1 MSPRLSLRF
10 LGLPQLHLD
19 DQAVSTDRRKAIALL
34 AYLAVNDL
42 EHGFQKYSREV
53 LSALLWP
60 DYEQTKAFS
69 NLRNVIWEV
78 HQALGEGWLVADRE
92 TVVLNADADIELD
105 VARFQDLLSQSY
117 HQSSPEGRIPLL
129 VEASGL
135 YNNHLLTGFSL
146 RDAYGFNEWVYAQ
159 SEDLRHKLVAALER
173 LAEDY
178 CSIGQAEK
186 AIPHARRLVTLDPLN
201 EASHRKL
208 MEVYM
213 QAGQPSAALKQYQ
226 ACEQILRKE
235 LGLDPQ
241 PETRALYKRLR
252 KRLAEAKPVES
263 EKELQTT
270 EPRHNLPSRLST
282 FIGREKEIDQ
292 VATLLS
298 RQRLVT
304 LVGAGGIGKTRLSLQ
319 VGQRLL
325 SEYADGVWFL
335 ALDSLSDPGLVPQ
348 TIASVFDIRETPG
361 RPVLELLTNVLQKK
375 RILLILDNCEHLLEA
390 CVQLAV
396 ALLASCPNLKI
407 LATSR
412 EVLNITG
419 EAVYQMPSLSMPAE
433 NGASLEQLS
442 EYESVR
448 LFIDRAALALASFT
462 LTKENARS
470 VIDICRKVDGIPLA
484 IELAAAQVHMLQVTE
499 ILEQLQRSF
508 AFLFTDDR
516 LALSRHQTLQASLD
530 WSWGLLTESEQRFMR
545 QLTVFA
551 GGWTLDAAQVICD
564 GDVLTLTSALVKKS
578 LIVVDQASGRATR
591 YRFHEIVRQY
601 ARQKLVE
608 SGEEDAVRTRHLTY
622 FLKLSKQIEIGLQGA
637 QQMEWF
643 AQANDERD
651 NLRAALEHASKTD
664 TEAGLYLSGLLHS
677 FWESI
682 NLREGRH
689 WLTTFIERQESK
701 DFPHAKAKALYTLG
715 VLQIWSQEFTQ
726 AASIAQECLTFFHA
740 CGDKQG
746 EADALILLG
755 YASQN
760 LGQRSKAN
768 ELYEQS
774 LAIARSI
781 GDFRRQA
788 IALFRLGYDNPER
801 QLANWEQALAL
812 FRKAGDQ
819 NFVGG
824 LLSLMARFRILL
836 TGDIERAQKDLDEAI
851 ELGLVIDKNIG
862 IGGLW
867 GEPGFAKSLIALL
880 RGDYEQAYALLQ
892 DMVTLAQE
900 LGNRMGY
907 LWTRVH
913 LGHVALRAGNLT
925 EARTIFAET
934 IQNFHKDQNTI
945 GVVFAFEGLAGLSLA
960 VGKPEH
966 AACLIGW
973 ADEARERILNP
984 RPFLEQA
991 NVDKIIA
998 ACLSRLGEAAFSN
1011 AYEQGKN
1018 MTLDDAIVYALG

>member
-1 MSPRLSLRF
+1 MLPRLVLRF

-19 DQAVSTDRRKAIALL
+19 DQPVSTDRRKAIALL

-42 EHGFQKYSREV
+42 ERGFQKYSREL

-60 DYEQTKAFS
+60 DYEQAKAFS

-92 TVVLNADADIELD
+92 TVGLSADADIELD
-105 VARFQDLLSQSY
+105 VARFQDLLFQSRQ
-117 HQSSPEGRIPLL
+117 QSSPESRIPLL
-129 VEASGL
+129 MEASRL
-135 YNNHLLTGFSL
+135 YNNHFLTGFSL
-146 RDAYGFNEWVYAQ
+146 KDAYGFNEWAYVQ
-159 SEDLRHKLVAALER
+159 SEDLRHKLLVVLER

-186 AIPHARRLVTLDPLN
+186 AILHARRLVTLDPLN
-201 EASHRKL
+201 EVSHRKL

-241 PETRALYKRLR
+241 PETRALYTRLR
-252 KRLAEAKPVES
+252 RRLKETTPVHP
-263 EKELQTT
+263 EKELQTS

-282 FIGREKEIDQ
+282 FIGREKEINQ

-298 RQRLVT
+298 KQRLVT

-325 SEYADGVWFL
+325 SEYADGVWFI

-375 RILLILDNCEHLLEA
+375 RVLLILDNCEHLLEA

-396 ALLASCPNLKI
+396 ALLANCPNLKM

-433 NGASLEQLS
+433 DGASLEQLS

-448 LFIDRAALALASFT
+448 LFIDRAVLALASFT
-462 LTKENARS
+462 LTKENAGG

-484 IELAAAQVHMLQVTE
+484 IELAAAQVYMLQVTE

-508 AFLFTDDR
+508 AFLSTDDR

-530 WSWGLLTESEQRFMR
+530 WSWNLLTESEQRFMR

-601 ARQKLVE
+601 AHQKLVE
-608 SGEEDAVRTRHLTY
+608 SSEEDAVRTRHLTY
-622 FLKLSKQIEIGLQGA
+622 FLKLSKQIEFGLQGA
-637 QQMEWF
+637 QQMDWF
-643 AQANDERD
+643 AQANAERD

-689 WLTTFIERQESK
+689 WLTTFIERPESE

-726 AASIAQECLTFFHA
+726 ATSIAQACLALFQS
-740 CGDKQG
+740 CDDKQG

-755 YASQN
+755 YALQ
-760 LGQRSKAN
+760 LRDRRSVAD

-774 LAIARSI
+774 LAVARAI
-781 GDFRRQA
+781 GDMRRQA
-788 IALFRLGYDNPER
+788 TALFRLGYDHPER
-801 QLANWEQALAL
+801 QLAYWEEALAL
-812 FRKAGDQ
+812 FRKAGDR
-819 NFVGG
+819 NFAAG
-824 LLSLMARFRILL
+824 LLCLMARFRILL
-836 TGDIERAQKDLDEAI
+836 MGDIEKAEKELDEAV
-851 ELGLVIDKNIG
+851 ELGLLTNKSIG

-867 GEPGFAKSLIALL
+867 GEPGFAQSLIALL

-913 LGHVALRAGNLT
+913 LGHVSLRAGNLT

-945 GVVFAFEGLAGLSLA
+945 GLVFAVEGLAGLSLA

-966 AACLIGW
+966 AAGLIGW
-973 ADEARERILNP
+973 ADASREQILNP
-984 RPFLEQA
+984 RPYLEQT

-998 ACLSRLGEAAFSN
+998 ACLAGLGEAAFSN
-1011 AYEQGKN
+1011 AYKQGKKL
-1018 MTLDDAIVYALG
+1018 TLDDAVAYALG